1 MIQVLDLSGIRTV
14 VAHGPEFHADELDAA
29 WDEVKTLVTPQT
41 ARSLGALGGIGPR
54 SNPADGGMRPVA
66 AEELEDDA
74 GPSIGT
80 VVGKADVTL
89 ETWRLAQPS
98 MLVTGQWGPPE
109 RSARF
114 LTVLNNPGPTGP
126 VRLRAIAESF
136 PERMALLD
144 KELTGL
150 IKLANSRYDRHLKSV
165 PGAGGK
171 MTKTYVKVDPADRG
185 WVKALTSCLEDVRWA
200 AGQLKKLGAAARVVE
215 FEEYRGKKRVK
226 SVFGRKKLWG
236 IIAGKGNQKLPF
248 AAYSTLPMATCPGA
262 GTCSVMVDPV
272 AGRFS
277 SPSGTG
283 YCYSVKAWR
292 YPDAWA
298 RQFRNTLA
306 EFLDRE
312 IAIVAGMGEKGLTAT
327 YEQRM
332 HAALTPAGREARTW
346 HSLVA
351 NLTMKALSRKIAAG
365 KQTFLRIY
373 VDGDMNSEDNIIEW
387 MELAFQIGAGGK
399 LHRPGAKHVE
409 CYGYSKCWNQ
419 FVNAGRMLG
428 QKWPENYV
436 LNLSSDSLYA
446 GNDPELRAVRAAV
459 EELKVYRGYFESIPL
474 SRSIKQLNEAF
485 VPGAAGRPASVREFT
500 LPSKESVPHVFSTE
514 RVRSLVLLNGR
525 MSEVAGSVV
534 ESMRVATEISR
545 ELDLGWAP
553 APDPKRKVPVIEQ
566 IRSGLFRA
574 YFAKLLTD
582 IGTEGFGTIVEA
594 QLAKDDPRG
603 LTVEQWR
610 QKDDADKLK
619 AAIAL
624 ARKKGLTGADLE
636 ATAKAKVNKAKENRY
651 TSKRWQDKA
660 LALAL
665 HEALVAYGPWG
676 SCPLV
681 CGNCLDIA
689 SDDPTKQAV
698 HRCASKDAFKRRTI
712 YIGRH

>member
-14 VAHGPEFHADELDAA
+14 VAHGPQFHADELDSA

-66 AEELEDDA
+66 GAELEDDA

-80 VVGKADVTL
+80 VVGKVDVTL
-89 ETWRLAQPS
+89 ETWRLALPS
-98 MLVTGQWGPPE
+98 MLVTGQWGSVQPK
-109 RSARF
+109 RGGGRF
-114 LTVLNNPGPTGP
+114 NVINNPSPGGTHDLNGDARPFP
-126 VRLRAIAESF
+126 VRMAALDAELS
-136 PERMALLD
+136 ALID
-144 KELTGL
+144 
-150 IKLANSRYDRHLKSV
+150 LATRRYDARPV
-165 PGAGGK
+165 P
-171 MTKTYVKVDPADRG
+171 PAASDRG
-185 WVKALTSCLEDVRWA
+185 WVKALTACREDVKTA
-200 AGQLKKLGAAARVVE
+200 AALVAKGGAARVVE
-215 FEEYRGKKRVK
+215 METHRGKQRVK
-226 SVFGRKKLWG
+226 SVLGRTKLWG

-248 AAYSTLPMATCPGA
+248 AAFSTLPMSTCPGA
-262 GTCSVMVDPV
+262 GTCSVSVDTS
-272 AGRFS
+272 AGKFS

-306 EFLDRE
+306 EFTDRE
-312 IAIVAGMGEKGLTAT
+312 LAIVAGMGEAGLTAT
-327 YEQRM
+327 YDERVA
-332 HAALTPAGREARTW
+332 AALSPAGRKVRSW

-351 NLTMKALSRKIAAG
+351 NLTLKALSRKIAAG

-373 VDGDMNSEDNIIEW
+373 VDGDMNTEDNIVEW
-387 MELAFQIGAGGK
+387 MTLALAIGPGGALTRAGG
-399 LHRPGAKHVE
+399 KHVE

-419 FVNAGRMLG
+419 FVNANRLMGGR
-428 QKWPENYV
+428 WPINYM
-436 LNLSSDSLYA
+436 LNLSSDSIYA
-446 GNDPELRAVRAAV
+446 EPGPRNLAVRTEV
-459 EELKVYRGYFESIPL
+459 ERLPIYRGYFESIPL
-474 SRSIKQLNEAF
+474 ARTVEQLNGAF
-485 VPGAAGRPASVREFT
+485 IPGTAGRPASVREFP
-500 LPSKESVPHVFSTE
+500 LPSKESVPHVFSAD

-525 MSEVAGSVV
+525 MSEVAGSV
-534 ESMRVATEISR
+534 EASMKVASQISQ
-545 ELDLGWAP
+545 ELGLGWTP
-553 APDPKRKVPVIEQ
+553 QPDPTRKAPVIEQ

-619 AAIAL
+619 DAIAL
-624 ARKKGLTGADLE
+624 ARKKGLTGADLD
-636 ATAKAKVNKAKENRY
+636 ATARAKVNKAKEARY

-665 HEALVAYGPWG
+665 HEALVAFGPWG

-698 HRCASKDAFKRRTI
+698 HRCASKDAFKGRTI